1 MKRAQALT
9 RPELGHQR
17 FWYWRG
23 WRMRYTYLNPSDPAA
38 QQRTPML
45 LIHGFGASL
54 EQWRSNLS
62 SWGQQRPVYALDLL
76 GFGHSQKAAVLL
88 GSEVWQQQAYDF
100 WQAFI
105 GQPVILVGHSLGALV
120 ALTAAA
126 RHPTMAARLI
136 LFTLPLARQ
145 ELVSGWIDRL
155 ARGVEGLFATPLLL
169 RPLFIVVRRSG
180 FIRRVLIKIYQR
192 PERVD
197 AALVSLFTQ
206 PTLERGAA
214 RTLCYLVKSRTQPD
228 FSENTADL
236 IRQVTVPI
244 LLLWGNQDRVLPLIW
259 ARQIVAANPQIAYR
273 EIAGAG
279 HCFYDEMPEE
289 IDAVMQLW
297 LAQVLNPRE
306 ETPDPYFFADADAA
320 GG

>member
-1 MKRAQALT
+1 MKRTQALT
-9 RPELGHQR
+9 RPDLGHQR

-23 WRMRYTYLNPSDPAA
+23 WRIRYTYLKPLDPAA

-54 EQWRSNLS
+54 EQWRSNLI
-62 SWGQQRPVYALDLL
+62 SWSQQRPVYALDLL

-88 GSEVWQQQAYDF
+88 GAEVWQQQAHDF

-105 GQPVILVGHSLGALV
+105 GQPVLLIGHSLGALV
-120 ALTAAA
+120 ALTATA
-126 RHPTMAARLI
+126 RHPAMVERLI

-145 ELVSGWIDRL
+145 ELVSGWLDRL
-155 ARGVEGLFATPLLL
+155 ARGVEGMFATPLLL
-169 RPLFIVVRRSG
+169 RPLFMVVRRSR
-180 FIRRVLIKIYQR
+180 FIRRVLISIYQR

-197 AALVSLFTQ
+197 AVLVSLFTR

-236 IRQVTVPI
+236 IGQVTVPI
-244 LLLWGNQDRVLPLIW
+244 LLLWGDQDRVLPFTW

-273 EIAGAG
+273 EIEGGG
-279 HCFYDEMPEE
+279 HCFYDEVPEE
-289 IDAVMQLW
+289 IDAVIQLW
-297 LAQVLNPRE
+297 LAQAP
-306 ETPDPYFFADADAA
+306 
-320 GG
+320 